1 MGTKHSC
8 LVLLREKKKKTEE
21 KKIMIVTLVSG
32 EMIETLY
39 AFKYRDLVHE
49 RREKNEGVLR
59 YFLGS
64 SCSLS

>member
-8 LVLLREKKKKTEE
+8 LVLLRKKKKKPEE

-39 AFKYRDLVHE
+39 AFRYRDLVHE
-49 RREKNEGVLR
+49 RREKREGVLR

>member
-1 MGTKHSC
+1 
-8 LVLLREKKKKTEE
+8 
-21 KKIMIVTLVSG
+21 MIVTLVSG

-39 AFKYRDLVHE
+39 AFRYRDLVHE
-49 RREKNEGVLR
+49 RREKREGVLR

>member
-8 LVLLREKKKKTEE
+8 LVLLREKKTEE